1 MCWNAE
7 VSLQSFLLGSLGII
21 VGGIYGLSFPL
32 LFFFSTI
39 VLMQLFEFIIWSS
52 LKNKRV
58 RFITSILAAS
68 LLLLQPIASILTLYP
83 NQIMYNLLYVY
94 CILMFLNIV
103 HIGLYQK
110 EPLDTFFDM
119 YPGKNGHLVWNWI
132 KKDESTIVS
141 IIIYTFFLIIPLII
155 SKRWSYMIFGMVTLM
170 VSLITFGKE
179 NTWGS
184 MWCWLVNLSIIYT
197 SGNLALS
204 KILQKN

>member
-7 VSLQSFLLGSLGII
+7 VSLQSFILGSLGII

-32 LFFFSTI
+32 LLFFSTI
-39 VLMQLFEFIIWSS
+39 VLMQLLEFIVWSS

-94 CILMFLNIV
+94 CILILLNSV
-103 HIGLYQK
+103 HILLYKK
-110 EPLDTFFDM
+110 ESVDTFFDM
-119 YPGKNGHLVWNWI
+119 YPGKNGHLIWNWI
-132 KKDESTIVS
+132 KKDELTIVS

-155 SKRWSYMIFGMVTLM
+155 SKQWSYVIYGMTMLIISV
-170 VSLITFGKE
+170 ITFGRE

-184 MWCWLVNLSIIYT
+184 MWCWLVNLSIIYIG
-197 SGNLALS
+197 GNLVIS
-204 KILQKN
+204 KL